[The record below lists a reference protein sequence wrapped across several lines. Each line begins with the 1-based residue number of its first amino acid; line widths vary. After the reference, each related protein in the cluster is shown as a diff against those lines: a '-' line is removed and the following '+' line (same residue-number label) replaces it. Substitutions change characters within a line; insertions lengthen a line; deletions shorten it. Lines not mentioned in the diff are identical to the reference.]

1 MKKTNNQGIT
11 LIALVITIIVLLILA
26 GVSIAMLTGGNGVLT
41 KASEAD
47 LQNAR
52 GEACDRI
59 NVVVNGVFSDI
70 LSNRSGV
77 GTLPTDKDSI
87 LKDNG
92 LKSTGGIATEA
103 DNKGIKGKY
112 EITTLNLTAT
122 GDEDTEVFVM
132 KWTPPES
139 YNSDEPIEGKIV
151 KSKDD
156 GVGYKVVPAV
166 NGKAVSTSVSSA
178 SSE

>member
-103 DNKGIKGKY
+103 ENKGIKGKY
-112 EITTLNLTAT
+112 EITTFDLESDSD
-122 GDEDTEVFVM
+122 GEVFKMV
-132 KWTPPES
+132 WTPPES
-139 YNSDEPIEGKIV
+139 YNSKETIEGSIE
-151 KSKDD
+151 KSSTD
-156 GVGYKVVPAV
+156 GVGYKVNPAI
-166 NGKAVSTSVSSA
+166 NGSSVSTSASSA
-178 SSE
+178 SESE